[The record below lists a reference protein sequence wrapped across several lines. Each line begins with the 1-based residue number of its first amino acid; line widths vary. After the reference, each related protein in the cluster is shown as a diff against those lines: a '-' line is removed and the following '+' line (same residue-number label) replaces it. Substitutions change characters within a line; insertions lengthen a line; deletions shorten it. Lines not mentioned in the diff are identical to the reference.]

1 MRLVDQGS
9 QRSAFVFTSRT
20 IMSDKKRKSKSAAAG
35 PRAKQQ
41 KVAAVK
47 EEKRER
53 AAGWLQD
60 FLQQQRTEEKEM
72 KLNKKRIRV
81 ISATEKIKQGS
92 EGVLYWM
99 SRDHRVQGKSQ

>member
-1 MRLVDQGS
+1 
-9 QRSAFVFTSRT
+9 
-20 IMSDKKRKSKSAAAG
+20 MSDKKRKSKSAAAG

-41 KVAAVK
+41 KVTVVK
-47 EEKRER
+47 EEEKRER

-60 FLQQQRTEEKEM
+60 LLLQQRTKEKEI